1 MPMDDAKSRT
11 PAMIKRAATS
21 IRSRSPVTPI
31 GVISIILE
39 NGKKAI
45 TISMTKSA
53 PPIFSDLTTM
63 AVYVSNYTNTLKPR
77 LSNNKVTSRGGV
89 PVGSHHRIV
98 KDRRRRD
105 KQGSLRAYSFLATL
119 IIIGVLIGASYIASL
134 PQVEHIPDNFVF
146 DRQAWMQYVP
156 KSAEYAL
163 YVDFANADSISGST
177 EIFGTQ
183 PLLELYQLNV
193 SIFPQ
198 DAAFEVDMQL
208 STSQFNATATLIK
221 LLSLKDIQTAL
232 ESYTKA
238 PSSSYQGYTLHT
250 LLMRKAGDQKLQQGF
265 LSLAEGYLIASDD
278 QAAGRQ
284 SVERILDQFAF
295 NAPSLFDDPS
305 VRRGVY
311 AAGITDQQY
320 IGLAVGTFQTQLND
334 SRMTVK
340 SVLKDQNG
348 ILVTRSILF
357 PSSDTALSRF
367 GEAHRVYR
375 DASSYRILDSWLVV
389 SYTYPID
396 KLRGELTGI

>member
-1 MPMDDAKSRT
+1 VVSRQ
-11 PAMIKRAATS
+11 
-21 IRSRSPVTPI
+21 
-31 GVISIILE
+31 
-39 NGKKAI
+39 
-45 TISMTKSA
+45 
-53 PPIFSDLTTM
+53 
-63 AVYVSNYTNTLKPR
+63 R
-77 LSNNKVTSRGGV
+77 L
-89 PVGSHHRIV
+89 V
-98 KDRRRRD
+98 KGRRTRD
-105 KQGSLRAYSFLATL
+105 KKSLRTYSFLATL
-119 IIIGVLIGASYIASL
+119 TIIGVVIGASYIASL

-163 YVDFANADSISGST
+163 YTDFASAYSISGST

-183 PLLELYQLNV
+183 PLLQLYQLNV

-208 STSQFNATATLIK
+208 STSQFNATVTLTK
-221 LLSLKDIQTAL
+221 LQSLKPLQTAL
-232 ESYTKA
+232 QSYTKA
-238 PSSSYQGYTLHT
+238 PISAYQGFTLHT
-250 LLMRKAGDQKLQQGF
+250 LLMRKASDQKLQQGF
-265 LSLAEGYLIASDD
+265 LSLADGYLIVSDD

-284 SVERILDQFAF
+284 SVEMILDQFAF
-295 NAPSLFDDPS
+295 NAPSLFDDAS

-320 IGLAVGTFQTQLND
+320 MGLAVATFRTQLND
-334 SRMTVK
+334 SQMIVK
-340 SVLKDQNG
+340 SVVKDQNG

-389 SYTYPID
+389 SYRYPVE